1 MRKFQKMMSI
11 VCMIGLLLSFTACG
25 SSGGSQSTG
34 GQPETPEEAVSTQE
48 ETDKNS
54 DTEVV
59 EPEDTEDESGE
70 DTSEGSGKV
79 LVAYFSATGTTKA
92 LAEYAADAL
101 GADLYEIVP
110 EEPYTDEDLN
120 YSDSSTRATVEQN
133 DKTVRPAISGSVE
146 NMDQYE
152 IVFLGY
158 PIWWGEAP
166 RIVDT
171 FMESYE
177 FSGKTIVPFCTSG
190 SSGIGSSATN
200 LHSLC
205 GDDVTWL
212 DGTRL
217 GSSSSCEDMVEWINS
232 LGLNVEAK

>member
-1 MRKFQKMMSI
+1 MKIFQKMMSI
-11 VCMIGLLLSFTACG
+11 VCMIGLLFSFTACG
-25 SSGGSQSTG
+25 SSGGSQSAG
-34 GQPETPEEAVSTQE
+34 GQPEVSEEAVSTQE

-59 EPEDTEDESGE
+59 EPADTEDESGE
-70 DTSEGSGKV
+70 ETSEESGKV

-110 EEPYTDEDLN
+110 EEPYTDEDLD
-120 YSDSSTRATVEQN
+120 YSDSSTRATMEQN

-190 SSGIGSSATN
+190 SSGIGSSAAN

-212 DGTRL
+212 DGARL
-217 GSSSSCEDMVEWINS
+217 RSSSSREDMVEWIGS
-232 LGLNVEAK
+232 LGLDVEAK